1 MTIPGFEAEFLSKT
15 YVVPN
20 LYFVAPVAQR
30 FALGFGVFVPYGL
43 TTEWDKET
51 FEGRF
56 LGYKTSLKAIYLQP
70 TAAAQFGKLK
80 IGAGLDITN
89 LSVDLERKLDL
100 SQQLLPRPGR
110 SPAPRSAAS
119 AFRSAPTSPTPR

>member
-1 MTIPGFEAEFLSKT
+1 M
-15 YVVPN
+15 
-20 LYFVAPVAQR
+20 APVAQR

-43 TTEWDKET
+43 TTEWDSET

-80 IGAGLDITN
+80 IGAGLDITS
-89 LSVDLERKLDL
+89 LHVELERKLDL
-100 SQQLLPRPGR
+100 SSQPCRAR
-110 SPAPRSAAS
+110 ARRA
-119 AFRSAPTSPTPR
+119 